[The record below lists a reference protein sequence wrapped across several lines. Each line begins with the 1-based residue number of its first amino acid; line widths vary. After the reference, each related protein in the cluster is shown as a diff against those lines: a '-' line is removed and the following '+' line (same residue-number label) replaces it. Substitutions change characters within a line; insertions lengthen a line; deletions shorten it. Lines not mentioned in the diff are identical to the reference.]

1 MTQDPGA
8 RGPSRPCMP
17 NHFQPREEGGI
28 FPQPNQPRKENKSV
42 QPPMRRVPWEY
53 NQENPPKKK
62 GQTVSDLRRALGG
75 GGCIAASPLVH
86 TKHKKTTCISSSL
99 PMPQKMQIA
108 TIPPR
113 VPAVVR
119 PKKDYRLAVP
129 RVCCPKKPRKINAR
143 LLKTSD
149 KGN

>member
-28 FPQPNQPRKENKSV
+28 FPQPNQPRKENKV
-42 QPPMRRVPWEY
+42 
-53 NQENPPKKK
+53 
-62 GQTVSDLRRALGG
+62 
-75 GGCIAASPLVH
+75 
-86 TKHKKTTCISSSL
+86 SSL
-99 PMPQKMQIA
+99 PCVVCPGSKTKKIHQKKKTNCLGSSPSVRGVVHCCVSSCPHKTQENHLYLLQPPYAAKMQIA

-149 KGN
+149 KGK

>member
-42 QPPMRRVPWEY
+42 QPPMRRVPREY

-62 GQTVSDLRRALGG
+62 
-75 GGCIAASPLVH
+75 
-86 TKHKKTTCISSSL
+86 
-99 PMPQKMQIA
+99 
-108 TIPPR
+108 
-113 VPAVVR
+113 
-119 PKKDYRLAVP
+119 
-129 RVCCPKKPRKINAR
+129 
-143 LLKTSD
+143 D
-149 KGN
+149 KLSRIFAER